1 MKQIEAVNF
10 RGFENQRQKA
20 TDWTVRDFN
29 LGKTNLQVRLASD
42 MDYGFLERLGRILKS
57 EKLNFEKNL
66 FFENKKYF
74 IT

>member
-10 RGFENQRQKA
+10 RGFENQGQGA

-42 MDYGFLERLGRILKS
+42 MDDGFLERLGRILKS
-57 EKLNFEKNL
+57 ENSNSKTQKS
-66 FFENKKYF
+66 
-74 IT
+74 

>member
-10 RGFENQRQKA
+10 RGFENQGQEE

-42 MDYGFLERLGRILKS
+42 MDDGFLERLGRILKS
-57 EKLNFEKNL
+57 ENSNSKNQ
-66 FFENKKYF
+66 K
-74 IT
+74 I

>member
-10 RGFENQRQKA
+10 RGFENRGQKA

-42 MDYGFLERLGRILKS
+42 MDYGFLERLGRILNSENPNSKNQKS
-57 EKLNFEKNL
+57 
-66 FFENKKYF
+66 
-74 IT
+74 

>member
-20 TDWTVRDFN
+20 TDWTVRDIN